1 MLTLTSVPNSNN
13 VIYFVDKQEAEVSR
27 NFWIFCAGQFLHI
40 FSFNSL
46 RVPKTP
52 FWNTKYWEF
61 FYSLTTKE
69 IYIYVHEISAA
80 FTIAFAEKLFWTTK
94 DVYIRSQFSSWNNKG
109 HIHTFELQNKSKI
122 SNWKQ
127 SCSQVKLS
135 NTETPTN
142 QF

>member
-46 RVPKTP
+46 RVQILHFGIPNIEDFSTV
-52 FWNTKYWEF
+52 WQQRR
-61 FYSLTTKE
+61 
-69 IYIYVHEISAA
+69 YIYVHEISAA
-80 FTIAFAEKLFWTTK
+80 FTIAFTEKLFWTTK
-94 DVYIRSQFSSWNNKG
+94 DVYIRPQFSSWNNKG